1 MDKNTIIAIVL
12 STLVIV
18 VAFVLQPIIFP
29 NTRNANYQA
38 TETVENTENIN
49 TSEELSNSILTV
61 DNASGIEESED
72 NQEIIPEENFVVQ
85 TDLAKIVLTNKGGDI
100 ISYELITHQ
109 DLDTGRGIELSDNIS
124 DFNRTASLALGPVDS
139 KIINDVFESKKIDDY
154 TYLFTKKY
162 VKDGKS
168 FILGKRYTFM
178 PKEYMFKLDVPI
190 PSDEEI
196 NFDNDGVFYT
206 IRTSPQI
213 GPHYDPK
220 KNRYESRQF
229 VAFGGNKYK
238 RTNLATN
245 QFKRYDKEFIWSGI
259 AGKYFVELIVPEKSD
274 IINSGF
280 YSTQIEV
287 NDYSNAQALIERK
300 AFKGNDIT
308 DTYYFYFG
316 PRNNKDLKRYNVAE
330 ENGWGFGGRKLTE
343 CIQTSGLLNWLEV
356 ALKYILELIN
366 KVVHNWGASIII
378 MTIIL
383 KAALFPLSK
392 KQSMGT
398 LKMQEI
404 QPKIQAIQEKY
415 KNDQQKLQIE
425 TQKLYKEAGYNPAS
439 GCLPMILQMLILI
452 SMFNLFNNY
461 FEFRGA
467 MFIPKWIPDLSTG
480 DSVATLKFNLPLI
493 GNQIRILPI
502 IYVVVQILNGIV
514 TQFGG
519 MTSSNGGNNASMKFM
534 TYGLPLL
541 FFFMFYNAPAG
552 LLLYWTV
559 SSIFQIGQ
567 QMIINKIM
575 KDKKAEMN
583 FGKKDEN
590 RVLPPKAK
598 KASKNKTSNG
608 KKLNK
613 KL

>member
-12 STLVIV
+12 STVVIV

-178 PKEYMFKLDVPI
+178 PKEYMFKLDVLI
-190 PSDEEI
+190 HSDEEI

-383 KAALFPLSK
+383 KSALFPLSK
-392 KQSMGT
+392 K
-398 LKMQEI
+398 
-404 QPKIQAIQEKY
+404 PVKINTEV
-415 KNDQQKLQIE
+415 
-425 TQKLYKEAGYNPAS
+425 
-439 GCLPMILQMLILI
+439 LI
-452 SMFNLFNNY
+452 SL
-461 FEFRGA
+461 
-467 MFIPKWIPDLSTG
+467 T
-480 DSVATLKFNLPLI
+480 
-493 GNQIRILPI
+493 
-502 IYVVVQILNGIV
+502 
-514 TQFGG
+514 
-519 MTSSNGGNNASMKFM
+519 
-534 TYGLPLL
+534 PLL
-541 FFFMFYNAPAG
+541 
-552 LLLYWTV
+552 
-559 SSIFQIGQ
+559 
-567 QMIINKIM
+567 
-575 KDKKAEMN
+575 
-583 FGKKDEN
+583 
-590 RVLPPKAK
+590 
-598 KASKNKTSNG
+598 
-608 KKLNK
+608 
-613 KL
+613 